1 MKVLKPPTAHRQYS
15 KTLIYPQLLYAS
27 LAGVLFR
34 VLLNITILKHVKQGA
49 MLHMRAS
56 TFYLLLIAVCAS
68 SATSA
73 AQQLRQAW
81 EATHGPITQVPGYE
95 GKLPSK
101 HYGGYISVGN
111 KQLYYYMVES
121 ERSPSTDPVV

>member
-1 MKVLKPPTAHRQYS
+1 
-15 KTLIYPQLLYAS
+15 
-27 LAGVLFR
+27 
-34 VLLNITILKHVKQGA
+34 
-49 MLHMRAS
+49 MLHMRAC

-68 SATSA
+68 ASSAT
-73 AQQLRQAW
+73 QHLRQAW

-111 KQLYYYMVES
+111 KQLYYYMVKS
-121 ERSPSTDPVV
+121 ERSPATDPVV